1 MQACCTRT
9 AVDITEEI
17 IIHTLVN
24 AADSRL
30 SSTSPPPPDSAAE
43 VGWELVG
50 GALRFLFRPAATSFT
65 DLNLNRPFF
74 VAGAGTCCS
83 AVKSKYSRQITYGA
97 TSRFCRQ
104 LFR

>member
-9 AVDITEEI
+9 AVDITEDI

-30 SSTSPPPPDSAAE
+30 SSTSPPPPASAE
-43 VGWELVG
+43 VGGDLVG

-74 VAGAGTCCS
+74 VAGAGICCS

>member
-1 MQACCTRT
+1 MQACCTKT

-30 SSTSPPPPDSAAE
+30 SSTSPPASAE
-43 VGWELVG
+43 VGKYLVG

-74 VAGAGTCCS
+74 VAGAGTCCLS
-83 AVKSKYSRQITYGA
+83 VKSKYSRQITYGA

>member
-1 MQACCTRT
+1 MQACCART
-9 AVDITEEI
+9 AVHITEEI

-24 AADSRL
+24 AADSL

-43 VGWELVG
+43 VGGVLVG

-74 VAGAGTCCS
+74 VAGAGICCS
-83 AVKSKYSRQITYGA
+83 AVKSKNSR
-97 TSRFCRQ
+97 
-104 LFR
+104 

>member
-9 AVDITEEI
+9 AVEITEEI

-30 SSTSPPPPDSAAE
+30 SSTSPLPPTSTAAE
-43 VGWELVG
+43 MSGDLVG

-74 VAGAGTCCS
+74 VAGAGICCS
-83 AVKSKYSRQITYGA
+83 AVKSKNSR
-97 TSRFCRQ
+97 
-104 LFR
+104 